1 MKKLIAWLGLKILG
15 WKIVIDVDGNL
26 DRCVLV
32 VAPHTSNL
40 DFVITLFTFWHIGI
54 PWKFFIKNNYTKL
67 PIIGSFFIWL
77 GAIGVERNPK
87 KKKVNLVQYAVNLFK
102 ERDRLI
108 LLIPAEGTRSRV
120 DKWKTGFYHIAKK
133 ANVPVVLGYGDYKTK
148 TAGIGKTLHL
158 SGDFKKDME
167 EIQNFYKDKQG
178 KCPEKFNPNIYLF

>member
-1 MKKLIAWLGLKILG
+1 MKKLIGWLGLKILG
-15 WKIVIDVDGNL
+15 WRVAVDVDSGL

-40 DFVITLFTFWHIGI
+40 DFPITLFTLWCVGL
-54 PWKFFIKNNYTKL
+54 PWKFFIKNNYTKP
-67 PIIGSFFIWL
+67 PIIGSFFHWL

-87 KKKVNLVQYAVNLFK
+87 KKKINLVQYAVNLFE

-133 ANVPVVLGYGDYKTK
+133 ANVPVALGYGDYKTR
-148 TAGIGKTLHL
+148 TAGIGKIIHL
-158 SGDFKKDME
+158 SENFEKDMK
-167 EIQNFYKDKQG
+167 EIQKFYKDKHG
-178 KCPEKFNPNIYLF
+178 RYTEKFNPNIYMF